1 MSQILNVTRSRE
13 NAALLVISMNRND
26 QSSDQDDFREIYAC
40 QSGHT
45 LISIKLKNFSK
56 PIETGSLIFARGS
69 LSEAMNRTKLVV
81 DLNQESHRWVVMDGK
96 RFERKTEWI
105 AMDDLTIHE
114 LSDMKNSLTQVDVGN
129 LDLMQFK
136 KHARCFQIV
145 QYELTKENRINLAH
159 EKPNYIKGEAYEKL
173 FEIFKV
179 SLFIQ
184 NVFIYSFR
192 MRMEFDQLQTKWSLR
207 CQMTVKGRTK
217 TKTE

>member
-81 DLNQESHRWVVMDGK
+81 DLNQENHRWVVLDGK
-96 RFERKTEWI
+96 QLERRKDWSAI
-105 AMDDLTIHE
+105 NGLTIHA
-114 LSDMKNSLTQVDVGN
+114 LSDMKDGITQVDMGQ
-129 LDLMQFK
+129 LDFMQFK
-136 KHARCFQIV
+136 KHVRCFKIV
-145 QYELTKENRINLAH
+145 HYELTKENKMNLAH
-159 EKPNYIKGEAYEKL
+159 DKPNYIKGDAYEKM
-173 FEIFKV
+173 FEIYKV
-179 SLFIQ
+179 S
-184 NVFIYSFR
+184 S
-192 MRMEFDQLQTKWSLR
+192 
-207 CQMTVKGRTK
+207 
-217 TKTE
+217 